1 MDTFFLAMLVA
12 LGAFTLK
19 VRDEKRRMALLGS
32 HLGHFQIEKLMAHLA
47 QGYMRA
53 LDEKDPA
60 RREQIW
66 QLLEGTETSLS
77 EQFGRFTQEFSRVS
91 PEQARV
97 CKVAVPYIDRWL
109 PRSTIDLRQ
118 MLALHAQGIAAVVA
132 NRSGLS
138 PKAKAY
144 MLSAELYLMQHTC
157 HWFCKSRTVA
167 SARLLARHK
176 TSYQQVLESVS
187 PQTRQAYEALL
198 AGH

>member
-77 EQFGRFTQEFSRVS
+77 DQFGRFTQEFSRVS

-109 PRSTIDLRQ
+109 PGFEQDQRS
-118 MLALHAQGIAAVVA
+118 
-132 NRSGLS
+132 
-138 PKAKAY
+138 
-144 MLSAELYLMQHTC
+144 YL
-157 HWFCKSRTVA
+157 TVA
-167 SARLLARHK
+167 VGCTGGQHR
-176 TSYQQVLESVS
+176 SVYV
-187 PQTRQAYEALL
+187 AEALTRHFRAL
-198 AGH
+198 RPTLLRHRELDARDPAGH